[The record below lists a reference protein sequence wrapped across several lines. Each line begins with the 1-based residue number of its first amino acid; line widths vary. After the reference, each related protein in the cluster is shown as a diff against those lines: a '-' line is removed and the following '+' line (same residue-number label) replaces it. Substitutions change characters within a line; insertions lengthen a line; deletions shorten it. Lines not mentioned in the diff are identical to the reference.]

1 MKVNNDRE
9 KNGTTADRSRALSPE
24 NTKRRR
30 RRPVA
35 LGLHRGDQPDR
46 GLNSARIRSRLPK
59 RPNCKAFHCPPI
71 TLVENKHLVSFPSL
85 HSFRP
90 YSISISIGIG
100 IGIGIGG
107 ITG

>member
-30 RRPVA
+30 RETETKTS
-35 LGLHRGDQPDR
+35 G
-46 GLNSARIRSRLPK
+46 
-59 RPNCKAFHCPPI
+59 
-71 TLVENKHLVSFPSL
+71 NKHLVSFPSL